1 MAGGGLIQLVSIG
14 AQDVY
19 LVGNPQITFFKVTY
33 QRHTNFARES
43 IEQTIQGTQGF
54 NQRLTITISRSGDLV
69 GPMHIQM
76 NLPALTS
83 NIPSVSV
90 TSVYNSSSTTGI
102 DASNIYNWCWVN
114 YIGYRILKEVTIE
127 IGGQPIDRHYSTWF
141 YMWFELSTPSA
152 KRAGLQ
158 RMIGGYDMT
167 ELPLGLQ
174 NNATEA
180 KVLYVPLI
188 FWFNTHPGLAL
199 PLIALQYHEVKLYIQ
214 TETLNNCVVLLNAPS
229 NATISNVL
237 DLEFNVPGD
246 SHISNSDIGTTSSGL
261 TLSVYADYYYLD
273 SEERRRFAQLSHEY
287 LIKQVQQVTS
297 TFANMTENAANQSI
311 DYKTFNH
318 PVSFNVWGFRKT
330 LSNSVQAVQWDW
342 TNFTNS
348 PPFLQF
354 LGQSIVNQHKLLL
367 NGNDRYNE
375 QNADYYNLVQ
385 PYNHFTAIPP
395 PGILTYSYAL
405 QPVEQQP
412 SGSLNF
418 SRIDNASN
426 RFSTIPSLGALNN
439 ILKSLQEPNN
449 WSTTASVSYEGV
461 VYAVNYNVLRIMSGM
476 GGLAYSN

>member
-54 NQRLTITISRSGDLV
+54 NQRLTVTISRSGDLV
-69 GPMHIQM
+69 GPMHVQM
-76 NLPALTS
+76 KLPKLATQISSASL
-83 NIPSVSV
+83 
-90 TSVYNSSSTTGI
+90 TSVYNSASTFAVSPTN
-102 DASNIYNWCWVN
+102 SLYNWCWVN

-158 RMIGGYDMT
+158 RMVGGYDIT

-174 NNATEA
+174 NNAFEE

-214 TETLNNCVVLLNAPS
+214 TEHLHNCVVLLNAMS
-229 NATISNVL
+229 SLNVTNVL
-237 DLEFNVPGD
+237 GLEFNVPGD
-246 SHISNSDIGTTSSGL
+246 PNLGNLTIGANSNDL
-261 TLSVYADYYYLD
+261 TLAVYADYYYLD

-287 LIKQVQQVTS
+287 LIKQVQQVTT
-297 TFANMTENAANQSI
+297 TFANLTEGAANQII

-330 LSNSVQAVQWDW
+330 LADGVQAVQWDW

-354 LGQSIVNQHKLLL
+354 LGKTIVRNHKLLL

-375 QNADYYNLVQ
+375 QDADYYNLVQ

-395 PGILTYSYAL
+395 TGILTYSYAL
-405 QPVEQQP
+405 QPIEQQP

-426 RFSTIPSLGALNN
+426 RFTTITTLGSLNN
-439 ILKSLQEPNN
+439 MVPTTTNH
-449 WSTTASVSYEGV
+449 WSTSANVSYEGV

>member
-76 NLPALTS
+76 NLPSLTKD
-83 NIPSVSV
+83 IPSASL
-90 TSVYNSSSTTGI
+90 TSVYNSTSTVAAAPT
-102 DASNIYNWCWVN
+102 SKSFSWCWVN
-114 YIGYRILKEVTIE
+114 YVGYRILKEVTIE

-158 RMIGGYDMT
+158 RMVGGYDMT
-167 ELPLGLQ
+167 EVPLGLQ
-174 NNATEA
+174 NNATAA

-214 TETLNNCVVLLNAPS
+214 TETLENCIVLLNQPS
-229 NATISNVL
+229 DTNLSNVL
-237 DLEFNVPGD
+237 DIEFNVPND
-246 SHISNSDIGTTSSGL
+246 STYTNYGASSSSL

-287 LIKQVQQVTS
+287 LIKQVQQVTA
-297 TFANMTENAANQSI
+297 TFANITENAANQSI

-330 LSNSVQAVQWDW
+330 LSNQSQAVLWDW

-354 LGQSIVNQHKLLL
+354 LGKSIVNQHKLLL

-395 PGILTYSYAL
+395 TGILTYSYAL

-426 RFSTIPSLGALNN
+426 RFSTITSLNALNN
-439 ILKSLQEPNN
+439 VLKNFQGTNH
-449 WSTTASVSYEGV
+449 WSTTANVSYEGV